1 MYNFNNPSGIQI
13 IGTQRSGSNLL
24 RVILDQSPLISS
36 PHPPHILV
44 TFVPLL
50 RQYGRLDA
58 SLYKMLIQDVVDY
71 VEANPVPWSGIRL
84 DPEWIFE
91 NSSSYSIFEINKLIY
106 QSAAISKHALY
117 WCCKSMANVHFA
129 AELQQHSPDLKYIY
143 LYRDGRDVALS
154 FKKAI
159 VGEKHIHPLATQWYE
174 DQVACL
180 DLSERVG
187 SHQLFSLSYESLIEN
202 PERVVPELCEFLNID
217 FSNNMLQYYKSEES
231 KATAAAGEMW
241 ENLEKP
247 IIKDNAGKFLRELSG
262 DEIEIF
268 ELINHDVLR
277 RLGYSL
283 FSSMANK
290 ELISKKAIE
299 IYAKENNLLKLQV
312 IRSARESDVEKRA
325 PQIALLKRIKEM
337 VPEENLTIQR

>member
-24 RVILDQSPLISS
+24 RVILDQSPLIAS

-50 RQYGRLDA
+50 KQYGKLDA
-58 SLYKMLIQDVVDY
+58 SAYRMLIQDVVNY
-71 VEANPVPWSGIRL
+71 VEANPVPWSGTQL
-84 DPEWIFE
+84 NPEWIFQ
-91 NSSSYSIFEINKLIY
+91 NSSVYSIFEINKLIY
-106 QSAAISKHALY
+106 QAAAVSKHAKY

-129 AELQQHSPDLKYIY
+129 SELQQHSPDLKYIY

-159 VGEKHIHPLATQWYE
+159 VGEKHIYHLAMQWYE

-180 DLSERVG
+180 DLAGRVG
-187 SHQLFSLSYESLIEN
+187 PQQLFSLSYESLIED
-202 PERVVPELCEFLNID
+202 PERVVPELCAFLNIE
-217 FSNNMLQYYKSEES
+217 FSKNMLQFYNSEES

-247 IIKDNAGKFLRELSG
+247 IIKDNKGKFHAELSPE
-262 DEIEIF
+262 EIEIF

-277 RLGYSL
+277 RLGYPL
-283 FSSMANK
+283 FSLLSDK
-290 ELISKKAIE
+290 ELVSKEAVE
-299 IYAKENNLLKLQV
+299 IYSAENDIGKV
-312 IRSARESDVEKRA
+312 KAIRSARESDVAKRM
-325 PQIALLKRIKEM
+325 PQLAILKRIKENDSGK
-337 VPEENLTIQR
+337 ELASQL